1 MASARTVLRPTK
13 QPVTPIEF
21 LVSSVRDYLYLPDPG
36 GLYVLMGAVAANL
49 LEGSPCWLMLVGPSS
64 GGKTALI
71 NSLLDVPGIHEL
83 ANISG
88 EASFLSG
95 TAQKD
100 KAKDAT
106 GGILRMVGDHGGVL
120 LNDFTSVLS
129 LSQDILKRVLTV
141 FRESYSGRWTRSI
154 GSEGGRSMQWT
165 GKVMFIAGCTGE
177 IDQHHQV
184 SASLGERWI
193 YYRLDR
199 IDGFAQSKRAL
210 LNSARHNW
218 EEDLRSLVHAFFT
231 ALDLN
236 FGNITPRRELTDAEM
251 IRIICMA
258 GVAARCRSAVT
269 RDTYSATKDIVAVPE
284 QEVESRL
291 ATSLGQLYIGMDYIG
306 VPDAEKW
313 RLVGKVALDSMPR
326 LRRVVVDA
334 AAESGGATL
343 AELRELTG
351 CSKSVVN
358 RVVEEL
364 EIFGILG
371 KTRVT
376 GLSED
381 GSRVR
386 VEVSEW
392 MRAELRKGWRK

>member
-1 MASARTVLRPTK
+1 M
-13 QPVTPIEF
+13 
-21 LVSSVRDYLYLPDPG
+21 
-36 GLYVLMGAVAANL
+36 LMGAVAANL
-49 LEGSPCWLMLVGPSS
+49 LEGAPCWLMLVGPSS

-71 NSLLDVPGIHEL
+71 NSLLDVPGVHEL

-165 GKVMFIAGCTGE
+165 GRVMFIAGCTGE

-193 YYRLDR
+193 YYRLDA

-210 LNSARHNW
+210 LNGSIKNW
-218 EEDLRSLVHAFFT
+218 DTDLRSLVHGFFMG
-231 ALDLN
+231 LDLK
-236 FGNITPRRELTDAEM
+236 FGNILPRRELTDAEM
-251 IRIICMA
+251 MRIICMA

-284 QEVESRL
+284 REVESRL

-306 VPDAEKW
+306 VPEAERW
-313 RLVGKVALDSMPR
+313 RLVGKVALDSMPK
-326 LRRVVVDA
+326 LRRVILD
-334 AAESGGATL
+334 ESMQPGGSSL
-343 AELRELTG
+343 LNLREQTG
-351 CSKSVVN
+351 CSKSVVA
-358 RVVEEL
+358 RAVEEL
-364 EIFGILG
+364 EIFGILQRE
-371 KTRVT
+371 RVT
-376 GLSED
+376 GLTED
-381 GSRVR
+381 GGRVN
-386 VEVSEW
+386 VQVSDW
-392 MRAELRKGWRK
+392 MRGELKKGWRK